1 MGRKVEGLKQAL
13 KNIASKDVPGQTM
26 GEVFEN
32 FNLQYNNIVLTVHV
46 KDALDE
52 DIASPTIT
60 LKTGATQDS
69 GTAITAEAN
78 GTYVVKFGKY
88 NIAVAKTGYTT
99 KKAIL
104 DFGYAEAR
112 AEVASVTVV
121 LEAAEG

>member
-1 MGRKVEGLKQAL
+1 MGRKVDGLKQAL
-13 KNIASKDVPGQTM
+13 KNIASKDVPGQTV

-32 FNLQYNNIVLTVHV
+32 FNLQYENIVLTVNV

-52 DIASPTIT
+52 TIASPTIT
-60 LKTGATQDS
+60 LKTGDTQDS
-69 GTAITAEAN
+69 GTSVSAETN

-104 DFGYAEAR
+104 DFGYAEAKTKT
-112 AEVASVTVV
+112 ASVTVV
-121 LEAAEG
+121 LEVAAG